1 MKIFKNKNKQ
11 LNDKKNNNIS
21 TITARET
28 YEYSEKWE
36 VTKVILPNGLNL
48 YIKVC
53 NNNYEE
59 DEDFLSGASTFI
71 TLEDEKND
79 NSTCLASIN
88 QEEFLGDKGLWGK
101 QDAIN
106 EVSFTTQQGKT
117 VAKDKRNLI
126 VLSENK

>member
-11 LNDKKNNNIS
+11 LNDKKNNNIN
-21 TITARET
+21 TITARVT
-28 YEYSEKWE
+28 YEHSEKWE

-53 NNNYEE
+53 NNNEE
-59 DEDFLSGASTFI
+59 DEDFLSGAATYI

-79 NSTCLASIN
+79 NSTSLANIN
-88 QEEFLGDKGLWGK
+88 QEEFLGDKGLWDK

-117 VAKDKRNLI
+117 IAKDKRNFI